1 MKAMKNKILMIIT
14 MLIMLVQVGLIYVS
28 TLIS

>member
-14 MLIMLVQVGLIYVS
+14 AVALCIEAGLIYVS
-28 TLIS
+28 SFII